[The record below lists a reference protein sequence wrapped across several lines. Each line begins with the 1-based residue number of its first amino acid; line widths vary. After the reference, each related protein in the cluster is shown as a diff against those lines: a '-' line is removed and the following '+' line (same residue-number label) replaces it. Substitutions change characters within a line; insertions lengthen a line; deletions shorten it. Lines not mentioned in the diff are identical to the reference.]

1 MLKLALIILAILV
14 VAMLLLT
21 VVPMAGA
28 DKLCVLVYLACPCA
42 TLTTI
47 YSIQTDTYPELCA
60 RSVLFSTITF
70 AVSLPVVI
78 AAGQFLFGV

>member
-1 MLKLALIILAILV
+1 M
-14 VAMLLLT
+14 
-21 VVPMAGA
+21 
-28 DKLCVLVYLACPCA
+28 LVYLACPCA

-60 RSVLFSTITF
+60 RSVLFSTISF
-70 AVSLPVVI
+70 AISLPVVI